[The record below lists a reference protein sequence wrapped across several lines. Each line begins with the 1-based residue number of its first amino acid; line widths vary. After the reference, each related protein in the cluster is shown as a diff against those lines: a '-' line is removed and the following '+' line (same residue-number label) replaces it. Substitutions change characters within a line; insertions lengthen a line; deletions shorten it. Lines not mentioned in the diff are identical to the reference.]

1 MDFKADAQLRETWH
15 SNNDSCF
22 KQSVFKGKKMEIDE
36 EYEIHKQE
44 LLELEQQY
52 WRSYI
57 SKLSD
62 GDQLTA
68 KLIKFTDEF

>member
-1 MDFKADAQLRETWH
+1 MAKATKTEETTQI
-15 SNNDSCF
+15 S
-22 KQSVFKGKKMEIDE
+22 QE
-36 EYEIHKQE
+36 E
-44 LLELEQQY
+44 LLALEQQY

-68 KLIKFTDEF
+68 NLIKFTEEF